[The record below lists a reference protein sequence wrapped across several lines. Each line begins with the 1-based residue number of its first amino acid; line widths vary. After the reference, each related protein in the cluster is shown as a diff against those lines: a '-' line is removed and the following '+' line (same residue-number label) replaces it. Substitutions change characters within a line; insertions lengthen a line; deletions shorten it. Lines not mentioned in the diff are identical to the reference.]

1 MRFDEFAF
9 SKETQKAIAKLGFE
23 EPTPIQMSAIPVIM
37 KGVDVIGQAQTG
49 TGKTASFGIPMVE
62 MYQKSK
68 RPFALV
74 LEPTRELAVQ
84 VSEEIANIALYK
96 KLNILPVYGG
106 KSIDTQIR
114 AFKRGVDIVIGTPGR
129 IMDHIN
135 RKTLSLVDI
144 KIVVVDEADE
154 MLDMGFIEDIETIL
168 NETPSERQT
177 LLFSATM
184 PEAIVTISK
193 KYMKKPEKIRV
204 NPGGIIVPKIKQV
217 FYEVR
222 NEDKIN
228 ALARLLDVE
237 DPSLAIVFCHTKKDV
252 DDVARKL
259 QHMGYNAD
267 ALHGD
272 YSQARREEV
281 MGKFRNG
288 QIEILVATDV
298 AARGLDI
305 QNVSHVFNFSI
316 PQSPDNYIHR
326 IGRTGRAGKSGIAIT
341 LVTPREYTY
350 LRQIEKKAQ
359 TVIDRKKLPSHKEA
373 IKALARNIEGS
384 IAEIIEQN
392 KHAGYLELA
401 NTLSDKFSTA
411 DMSAALMFAAFGDL
425 PEDIPELERARFKD
439 KDRDRDRDRHKDRD
453 RDRDRQRGGHEP
465 STGNRRLFMTIGKMD
480 KINVQD
486 IVNSIAA
493 ETGIPQRKISNVMML
508 EKFTFL
514 EVPEDVADRVI
525 RKINDMVLKGRKVK
539 IAEARK

>member
-1 MRFDEFAF
+1 MKFADFEF
-9 SKETQKAIAKLGFE
+9 SKEMVKAIEKLGFE
-23 EPTPIQMSAIPVIM
+23 EPTPIQAAAIPIIM
-37 KGVDVIGQAQTG
+37 KGIDVIGQAQTG
-49 TGKTASFGIPMVE
+49 TGKTAAFGIPISE
-62 MYQKSK
+62 MFQRSK
-68 RPFALV
+68 KPFALI

-84 VSEEIANIALYK
+84 VSEELINIALFK
-96 KLNILPVYGG
+96 KLQILPVYGG

-114 AFKRGVDIVIGTPGR
+114 AFRRGVDIVVGTPGR

-135 RKTLSLVDI
+135 RKTFSLTDI
-144 KIVVVDEADE
+144 KMVVLDEADE

-168 NETPSERQT
+168 KQTPADRQT

-184 PEAIVTISK
+184 PESIITISK
-193 KYMKKPEKIRV
+193 KYMKKPEKVRV
-204 NPGGIIVPKIKQV
+204 NPGSMIVPKIKQV

-222 NEDKIN
+222 TEDKIN
-228 ALARLLDVE
+228 ALTRLLDVE
-237 DPSLAIVFCHTKKDV
+237 DPSLAIIFCHTKRDV
-252 DDVARKL
+252 DDVSRKL
-259 QHMGYNAD
+259 QNMGYNAD

-272 YSQARREEV
+272 FTQARREEV
-281 MGKFRNG
+281 MGKFRKA

-316 PQSPDNYIHR
+316 PQNPDNYIHR

-341 LVTPREYTY
+341 LVTPREYSY

-359 TVIDRKKLPSHKEA
+359 TVIGRQKLPSAKEA
-373 IKALARNIEGS
+373 IKVQAKNIENS
-384 IAEIIEQN
+384 IAEILEQQ
-392 KHAGYLELA
+392 KYAGYLEIAQSLA
-401 NTLSDKFSTA
+401 GRFDPA
-411 DMSAALMFAAFGDL
+411 DISAAAMYAAFGDL
-425 PEDIPELERARFKD
+425 PEDMPEREKARERD
-439 KDRDRDRDRHKDRD
+439 KDR
-453 RDRDRQRGGHEP
+453 QRERPESSGG
-465 STGNRRLFMTIGKMD
+465 RRLFMTIGKMD

-493 ETGIPQRKISNVMML
+493 ETGIPQRKIVNVRVL

-514 EVPEDVADRVI
+514 EVPEDLADRVI

>member
-1 MRFDEFAF
+1 MRFEEFSF

-23 EPTPIQMSAIPVIM
+23 EPTPIQVSAIPVIM
-37 KGVDVIGQAQTG
+37 KGADVIGQAQTG
-49 TGKTASFGIPMVE
+49 TGKTAAFGIPMVE
-62 MYQKSK
+62 MFQRSK

-96 KLNILPVYGG
+96 KLQLLPVYGG

-114 AFKRGVDIVIGTPGR
+114 AFKRGVDIVVGTPGR
-129 IMDHIN
+129 ILDHIN
-135 RKTLSLVDI
+135 RKTFSLVDV
-144 KIVVVDEADE
+144 KLVVLDEADE
-154 MLDMGFIEDIETIL
+154 MLDMGFIEDIEAIL

-184 PEAIVTISK
+184 PEPIVTISK

-222 NEDKIN
+222 AEDKIN

-237 DPSLAIVFCHTKKDV
+237 DPSLSIIFCHTKRDV

-281 MGKFRNG
+281 MERFRNG
-288 QIEILVATDV
+288 QVEILIATDV

-316 PQSPDNYIHR
+316 PQNPDNYIHR

-341 LVTPREYTY
+341 FVTPREYTY

-373 IKALARNIEGS
+373 VKAQGRAIENS
-384 IAEIIEQN
+384 VAEIIEQN

-401 NTLSDKFSTA
+401 NDLSERFSVN
-411 DMSAALMFAAFGDL
+411 DISAALMYAAFGEL
-425 PEDIPELERARFKD
+425 PEDMPELERERHRE
-439 KDRDRDRDRHKDRD
+439 RDRDRERD
-453 RDRDRQRGGHEP
+453 HHRERHEP
-465 STGNRRLFMTIGKMD
+465 PAGGRRLFMTIGKMD
-480 KINVQD
+480 RINVQD

-493 ETGIPQRKISNVMML
+493 ETGIPQRKISNVRML
-508 EKFTFL
+508 DKFTFL

-539 IAEARK
+539 IAEARQ

>member
-1 MRFDEFAF
+1 MRFDEFSF
-9 SKETQKAIAKLGFE
+9 SKETFKAIEKLGFE
-23 EPTPIQMSAIPVIM
+23 EPTPIQVSAIPAIM
-37 KGVDVIGQAQTG
+37 RGVDVIGQAQTG
-49 TGKTASFGIPMVE
+49 TGKTAAFGIPMVE
-62 MYQKSK
+62 MFQRSK
-68 RPFALV
+68 KPFALV

-84 VSEEIANIALYK
+84 VSEEINNIAMFK
-96 KLNILPVYGG
+96 KLHVLPVYGG

-114 AFKRGVDIVIGTPGR
+114 AFKRGVDIVVGTPGR

-135 RKTLSLVDI
+135 RKTFSLTDI
-144 KIVVVDEADE
+144 KLVVLDEADE

-168 NETPSERQT
+168 KQTPAERQT

-184 PEAIVTISK
+184 PESIITISK

-204 NPGGIIVPKIKQV
+204 SPGTMIVPKIKQV

-222 NEDKIN
+222 AEDKIN

-237 DPSLAIVFCHTKKDV
+237 DPSLAIIFCHTKRDV
-252 DDVARKL
+252 DDVSRKL

-267 ALHGD
+267 AIHGD
-272 YSQARREEV
+272 FSQAKREEV
-281 MGKFRNG
+281 MGKFKNG
-288 QIEILVATDV
+288 QLEILVATDV

-316 PQSPDNYIHR
+316 PQNPDNYIHR

-373 IKALARNIEGS
+373 IKAQVKGIENS
-384 IAEIIEQN
+384 LAEIIEQK
-392 KHAGYLELA
+392 KHSAYMDIAKNLI
-401 NTLSDKFSTA
+401 DRFSVEEI
-411 DMSAALMFAAFGDL
+411 SAAAIYAGFGDL
-425 PEDIPELERARFKD
+425 PEDIPEIEKERH
-439 KDRDRDRDRHKDRD
+439 RDRDRDS
-453 RDRDRQRGGHEP
+453 RDRQHDRHETSGG
-465 STGNRRLFMTIGKMD
+465 RRLFMTIGKMD
-480 KINVQD
+480 RINVQD

-493 ETGIPQRKISNVMML
+493 ETGIPQRKIVNVRVL